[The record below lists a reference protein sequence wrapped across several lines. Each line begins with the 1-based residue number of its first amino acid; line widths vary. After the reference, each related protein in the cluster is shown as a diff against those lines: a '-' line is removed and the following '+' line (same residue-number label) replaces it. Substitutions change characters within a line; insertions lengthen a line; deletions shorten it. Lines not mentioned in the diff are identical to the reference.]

1 MKSNLPVIHLPSG
14 PRIWTGLA
22 YQTPCVD
29 MLTFQLLNGHGE
41 AVADYSMDGGTLSG
55 LPRFAPSVSADEAEE
70 FEAFGK
76 ACLEANGG
84 RKLLFAE
91 YAQPTSPLANEFNG
105 GKGVWHI
112 QSGIAGPFVALADS
126 EEDARAFVAGVN
138 R

>member
-1 MKSNLPVIHLPSG
+1 MKSNLPVIRIPSG
-14 PRIWTGLA
+14 SRIWTGLA

-70 FEAFGK
+70 FEAFGRAAMDAQGK
-76 ACLEANGG
+76 RVPLVVDYY
-84 RKLLFAE
+84 
-91 YAQPTSPLANEFNG
+91 YATSPGANAFNG
-105 GKGVWHI
+105 GKGFFGI
-112 QSGIAGPFVALADS
+112 QSGKAGPLLAIADS
-126 EEDARAFVAGVN
+126 EADALAFVAGVN